1 MTLVAS
7 HQRSPN
13 RIFAVNLW
21 LNTLDYVSTHW
32 PLLLL
37 TTALLSV
44 PKLSLLHSRYRF
56 SLSQR
61 LMTNADLLALCKPK
75 DTVHVRV
82 RIVSLS
88 HTSIRL
94 EHVPLFTKRQSSK
107 GDQIASIDTDEI
119 KDLHS
124 DPPPYGI
131 LQVKLAGLETP
142 LEKRAL

>member
-1 MTLVAS
+1 MTSAVS
-7 HQRSPN
+7 HQRSAN

-21 LNTLDYVSTHW
+21 LNTLEYGSTHW

-37 TTALLSV
+37 TTAVLSV
-44 PKLSLLHSRYRF
+44 PKLRLLYTRYKF

-61 LMTNADLLALCKPK
+61 LMTNSDLLALCKLN

-94 EHVPLFTKRQSSK
+94 EHAPLFSRRESSK
-107 GDQIASIDTDEI
+107 EYKSPA
-119 KDLHS
+119 L
-124 DPPPYGI
+124 
-131 LQVKLAGLETP
+131 P
-142 LEKRAL
+142 LMTIQTCIRTQRLMECYK